1 MNAVQDGKRTLTRA
15 AKAVSAV
22 ALSLF
27 VLHTNSSRAEDPGR
41 PELLPELTLKSAAR
55 IESEAAAAKAAAAKP
70 QTVTSEDGTTQQVSW
85 QQDAVVQYVADEAHA
100 NLVDEDPYPSAKKCA
115 ECHPTHYRE
124 WAVSPHAY
132 SQMSPVFNCMQNA
145 VKILTNGTNADFC
158 IRCHTG
164 AGMDRG
170 EPITMPTIDRHPVA
184 REGVTCI
191 VCHRINKEYGKGAG
205 RRRLVRGDVTKPIY
219 GPLGSEV
226 LDQVLADPE
235 TYGVT
240 RTTLADD
247 PKKRELHGEL
257 EPFFNLATP
266 GFCGTCHDVFG
277 PNGFRLEDA
286 FSEYKNSPAAG
297 EGVTCQDCHMGKV
310 PGENG
315 GFDTGPV
322 AYIGNAYTPPRR
334 ITNHMMAGP
343 DYSIIHPGIFPH
355 NIEAIREEDAGEL
368 ETGLATIREWLK
380 YDVEAGWG
388 TDAFES
394 NIPEGYEFP
403 DAWKDQARRL
413 EGRRILN
420 DQFAT
425 IAEYRKQA
433 VQVLQAG
440 FKMSD
445 LCDKHVDS
453 DGLHF
458 KLKVWNGTNGHG
470 VPVGFDAER
479 LIYLDIRVWDANGK
493 MLFRSGDLDPNG
505 DIRDAHSFYVHNGV
519 LPTDHQIFNLQTKFV
534 TRNVRGGER
543 EQILPINISPDPL
556 PFLRPLT
563 RPMNVLG
570 RPLGARKHKQN
581 LEVGGHRWAKY
592 HVDSKHLSGAGP
604 YNVSATLRAQMVPV
618 NLVHRISIAG
628 FDYGLTAREVA
639 KRVVEGSYILYH
651 TEDTFDVHAQ

>member
-1 MNAVQDGKRTLTRA
+1 MNAAQDGKRTLTG
-15 AKAVSAV
+15 KARVFSAL

-27 VLHTNSSRAEDPGR
+27 VLHTDPARSDEPGR
-41 PELLPELTLKSAAR
+41 PELLPPLSASKAAPAVA
-55 IESEAAAAKAAAAKP
+55 EANAQAAA
-70 QTVTSEDGTTQQVSW
+70 TSSDAGDTGTKQVSW
-85 QQDAVVQYVADEAHA
+85 SKDEVMQFCADEVHA
-100 NLVDEDPYPSAKKCA
+100 ALVDEDPYPSAKKCA

-132 SQMSPVFNCMQNA
+132 AQMSPVFNCMQNA
-145 VKILTNGTNADFC
+145 VNILFNGTNGDFC

-191 VCHRINKEYGKGAG
+191 VCHRVNQEYGKGAG
-205 RRRLVRGDVTKPIY
+205 RRRLVRGDVTRPVY
-219 GPLGSEV
+219 GPFGGEILN
-226 LDQVLADPE
+226 QVLADPE
-235 TYGVT
+235 KYGVT
-240 RTTLADD
+240 RTSLDED
-247 PKKRELHGEL
+247 PKSRELHGEL
-257 EPFFNLATP
+257 VPFFQLATS

-286 FSEYKNSPAAG
+286 FSEYKASPAA
-297 EGVTCQDCHMGKV
+297 EECTSCQDCHMGKV

-315 GFDTGPV
+315 GYNV
-322 AYIGNAYTPPRR
+322 AAIAYVGNAYTPPRR

-355 NIEAIREEDAGEL
+355 NIEAIREENAGEL
-368 ETGLATIREWLK
+368 ETGLATIREWLR

-388 TDAFES
+388 TDEFES

-425 IAEYRKQA
+425 TAEYRKQA

-445 LCDKHVDS
+445 ICDMHCDEE
-453 DGLHF
+453 GLHF
-458 KLKVWNGTNGHG
+458 KLKVWNGTNGHS
-470 VPVGFDAER
+470 VPTGFDAER
-479 LIYLDIRVWDANGK
+479 LLYLDIRVWDSMGR

-505 DIRDAHSFYVHNGV
+505 DVRDAHSFFVHNGV
-519 LPTDHQIFNLQTKFV
+519 LPTDHQLFNLQTKFV

-543 EQILPINISPDPL
+543 EQILPINLSPDPL

-570 RPLGARKHKQN
+570 RPLGARKHKQT

-592 HVDSKHLSGAGP
+592 HVKSKYLSGNGP
-604 YNVSATLRAQMVPV
+604 YHVSATLRAQMVPV

-628 FDYGLTAREVA
+628 FDYDLTAREVA
-639 KRVVEGSYILYH
+639 KRVVENSFVLYH
-651 TEDTFDVHAQ
+651 TESTFNVHAE